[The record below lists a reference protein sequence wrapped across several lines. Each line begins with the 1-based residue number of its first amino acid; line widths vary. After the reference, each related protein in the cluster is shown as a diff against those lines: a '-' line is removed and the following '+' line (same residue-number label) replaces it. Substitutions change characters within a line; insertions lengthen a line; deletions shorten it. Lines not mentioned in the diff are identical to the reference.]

1 MRAGTRWL
9 SAVVGAAVWSLV
21 AGSPAP
27 AASIKGLVQ
36 YAGGAVEAR
45 KLAVT
50 IDQFVCGKEK
60 DADDL
65 VLSPQKGIR
74 SAVVWLETPPP
85 SVKANPAPPAQIDQ
99 KQCVFTPRVVVVP
112 AGGTMEFLNSDR
124 LLHNI
129 HSVSKDNPTVNRT
142 QPKGRTIPVVFARP
156 EIIRIKCDLHSW
168 MNAWVVVADHPFY
181 ALTNEQG
188 EFVLDNLPPG
198 QYTLRVWHE
207 SLGTLRKDVTVG
219 DGVTAVTVEMGRK

>member
-1 MRAGTRWL
+1 M
-9 SAVVGAAVWSLV
+9 SAVVGAAIWSLV
-21 AGSPAP
+21 AGSPAS
-27 AASIKGLVQ
+27 AASIKGTVQ
-36 YAGGAVEAR
+36 LAGGAVEPK

-60 DADDL
+60 DAEDL

-74 SAVVWLETPPP
+74 SAVVWIESPPP
-85 SVKANPAPPAQIDQ
+85 GAKGPNPALPVQLDQ
-99 KQCVFTPRVVVVP
+99 KQCVFTPRIVVVP
-112 AGGTMEFLNSDR
+112 AGGTVEFLNSDR

-142 QPKGRTIPVVFARP
+142 QPKGRTIPVVFAKP

-181 ALTNEQG
+181 AVTNEQG
-188 EFVLDNLPPG
+188 EFMLDNVPSG
-198 QYTLRVWHE
+198 QYTLRIWHE

-219 DGVTAVTVEMGRK
+219 DGVIAVTVEMGRK

>member
-1 MRAGTRWL
+1 MRTTSWFFAL
-9 SAVVGAAVWSLV
+9 VGAVAWSV
-21 AGSPAP
+21 IAGGPAS
-27 AASIKGLVQ
+27 AGSIKGLVQ
-36 YAGGAVEAR
+36 LAGSPGEPR

-85 SVKANPAPPAQIDQ
+85 GVKANPAPPAQIDQ
-99 KQCVFTPRVVVVP
+99 KQCAFTPRVVVVP
-112 AGGTMEFLNSDR
+112 AGGTVEFLNSDR

-129 HSVSKDNPTVNRT
+129 HSVSKDNPTINRT
-142 QPKGRTIPVVFARP
+142 QPKARTIPVVFAKP

-181 ALTNEQG
+181 AVTNEQG
-188 EFVLDNLPPG
+188 GFVLDNLPSG
-198 QYTLRVWHE
+198 QYTLRIWHE
-207 SLGTLRKDVTVG
+207 SLGTLRKDVTVS
-219 DGVTAVTVEMGRK
+219 DGVTAVTVEMGPK